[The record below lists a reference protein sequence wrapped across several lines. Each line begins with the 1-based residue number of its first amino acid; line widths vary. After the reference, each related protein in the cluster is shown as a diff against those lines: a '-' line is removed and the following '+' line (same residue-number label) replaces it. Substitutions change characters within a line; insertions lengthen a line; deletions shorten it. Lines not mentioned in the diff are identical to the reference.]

1 MSFEYV
7 VNFKM
12 KNQLLEKK
20 SEFRAA
26 PTAYVLQIE
35 DFKYLVERDSTED
48 KVVAQKELAYIYHCI
63 NPLSSYSTFKGDV
76 RKKKVKEAIFGENTE
91 WVEDAYVR
99 QAMETYEE
107 LSMTEAQKL
116 LSSAKSSAKKLRQ
129 YFEEV
134 DLTEEDDR
142 GKLKWS
148 AKDLINNLGK
158 IGTVIEGLKDLEDQ
172 VEKEMM
178 KEGQLR
184 GGVETTKYNQ

>member
-1 MSFEYV
+1 
-7 VNFKM
+7 M

-20 SEFRAA
+20 SELRAA
-26 PTAYVLQIE
+26 PTAYTLQIE
-35 DFKYLVERDSTED
+35 DFKHLVERDNTQNKE
-48 KVVAQKELAYIYHCI
+48 VAQKELAYIYHCVD
-63 NPLSSYSTFKGDV
+63 PLSSYSKYEDDV
-76 RKKKVKEAIFGENTE
+76 RKEQVKEDIFGTDTD

-99 QAMETYEE
+99 QAMETYRE
-107 LSMTEAQKL
+107 LNMTEAQKL
-116 LSSAKSSAKKLRQ
+116 LKSAKKSAKSLRK

-158 IGTVIEGLKDLEDQ
+158 LGTVIEGIKDLEDQ

-178 KEGQLR
+178 DQGQLR
-184 GGVETTKYNQ
+184 GGVKTTKYNE

>member
-1 MSFEYV
+1 
-7 VNFKM
+7 M

-20 SEFRAA
+20 SELRAA
-26 PTAYVLQIE
+26 PTTYTLQIE
-35 DFKYLVERDSTED
+35 DFKYLVERDDTQSKE
-48 KVVAQKELAYIYHCI
+48 VAQKEFAYIYHCVD
-63 NPLSSYSTFKGDV
+63 PLSSYSTYKDEEL
-76 RKKKVKEAIFGENTE
+76 RKKKVKEGIFGENTD

-107 LSMTEAQKL
+107 LNLTEAQKL
-116 LSSAKSSAKKLRQ
+116 LKAAKESAKSLRE
-129 YFEEV
+129 YFQEV

-158 IGTVIEGLKDLEDQ
+158 LGTVIEGIKDLEDQ

-178 KEGQLR
+178 DQGQLR
-184 GGVETTKYNQ
+184 SGVETTKYNE